1 MNWQIKEKEFL
12 AEDLE
17 YEGNNGYGKKCR
29 LLGDVIGVCRKTN
42 PKTKRK
48 KDKTLDR
55 VEQFPRGYQCYKS
68 CGVE

>member
-17 YEGNNGYGKKCR
+17 FEGNNGYGKKCR

-42 PKTKRK
+42 PKTKRNSISS
-48 KDKTLDR
+48 
-55 VEQFPRGYQCYKS
+55 VPQCQILR
-68 CGVE
+68 